1 MRIQSNAW
9 NGFLQAISNYMQKGY
24 AETTSAKMEIMM
36 RTTMRQH
43 IATLCLGVWALS
55 FQAYAGVEETGKVDS
70 ATEVLE
76 KTTAIPEEGIP
87 PALLRN
93 AYGLAVIPG
102 VIKAGFVVGGSYG
115 KGVLTVR
122 RSDGRWSPPVFLTLK
137 AGSLGWQI
145 GAQSTDVVLV
155 FKTTKS
161 VDGIVKGTFTLG
173 ADAAVAAGPVGRRGE
188 AATDAELKAEILS
201 YSRSRG
207 LFAGVS
213 LEGSSLSIDNEAN
226 AAFYGKSLR
235 ASEIMDGAGGLPSA
249 ARKYLEVVAKATAG
263 S

>member
-1 MRIQSNAW
+1 MKAVVEQGIRRL
-9 NGFLQAISNYMQKGY
+9 FLSIFLFSGLAS
-24 AETTSAKMEIMM
+24 
-36 RTTMRQH
+36 
-43 IATLCLGVWALS
+43 
-55 FQAYAGVEETGKVDS
+55 AGVEENEKVES
-70 ATEVLE
+70 AIDVME
-76 KTTAIPEEGIP
+76 KITAIPEEGIP

-93 AYGLAVIPG
+93 AHGVAVIPG

-115 KGVLTVR
+115 RGILTVR
-122 RSDGRWSPPVFLTLK
+122 DAQGRWSPPVFVKLA

-145 GAQSTDVVLV
+145 GAQSIDVVLV
-155 FKTTKS
+155 FKTAKS

-213 LEGSSLSIDNEAN
+213 LEGSSISIDNDAN
-226 AAFYGKSLR
+226 GAFYGKALR
-235 ASEIMDGAGGLPSA
+235 PAEVMEGKAGNPELGQKFLLA
-249 ARKYLEVVAKATAG
+249 VTKATG
-263 S
+263 G